1 MRLYYTFLFV
11 LISTF
16 LLAQEEAQVIVDSNK
31 VEVVGIEFNEIA
43 NETERLNGR
52 FSEIGKILLKK
63 GKLPQIDSALVQMTS
78 KVEEQ
83 RDLTLI
89 DSVDNSYR
97 EIETKLRKWL
107 LLKKEVDGY
116 KSIVRERLDE
126 LQEISTELFTYLE
139 LWDITRD
146 EAIKRE
152 VSTDVIS
159 SIDSV
164 SFTLHSIIDQNN
176 LRADSVFLIQK
187 NITNIILI
195 IDDMVSELKLREYQ
209 LKRGYFVIDSPPIW
223 KAKDS
228 LYNSQLA
235 LQTDTVSIAKLYIND
250 IKDGLKSDKEIL
262 SDYLKSNIPSL
273 LFQLLTF
280 ILLFIGI
287 IILRKKELGRQL
299 NVDNKKD
306 HQFIIVIEHP
316 IISVLTLGTLI
327 TLFYYVNR
335 PFVFGEL
342 AAVILIICSIV
353 LLPKLTNKSLRP
365 LLILSFIAYIFYLF
379 LNYLPQNDFI
389 IRLVLYVNLVLMLIV
404 LLRIKFSGSFKD
416 LFNANWMHLF
426 RLVLLFYLLLIVI
439 GLIANTIGSVNLTMA
454 ISSGI
459 LQSTVLVFIV
469 ALFIKI
475 LVNISLMILKTRH
488 GSSIVTISAL
498 IEMINVRVRPMLEL
512 FGLALWSVFTLR
524 GFKVFDDIA
533 DFVISLFSAEWNIGS
548 IKISIGDILSF
559 FLILFI
565 TFLISKII
573 SKVLKDEWVIKTMPK
588 GTSSG
593 LSMVTRIIV
602 VLIGMYLAV
611 TSAGIDIGKLGFIVG
626 ALGVGIGFGLQTIVL
641 NFIAGLILAFERP
654 INIGDIIMADM
665 EMGEVTDIG
674 VRASKIK
681 LYDGSEVIIPNG
693 DLISKKVTN
702 YTLSDYRR
710 RSKILVKTSLHADPN
725 EVIEILT
732 NSATQNAKTLDDPLP
747 KTYFKGFVDS
757 SLDFSLLYWTQFDD
771 KFSTDSE
778 IALDIY
784 NLLKEKGIHLPIP
797 KISIENTDAKAS
809 EK

>member
-1 MRLYYTFLFV
+1 MRLFYIFLFSF
-11 LISTF
+11 LSNF
-16 LLAQEEAQVIVDSNK
+16 LLAQSETQTAIDSNK
-31 VEVVGIEFNEIA
+31 VEVLGIEFNEIA

-52 FSEIGKILLKK
+52 FSEIGKILLKNDR
-63 GKLPQIDSALVQMTS
+63 LPKIDSALVGITL

-107 LLKKEVDGY
+107 LLKKEIDGY
-116 KSIVRERLDE
+116 KGIVRNRLDE
-126 LQEISTELFTYLE
+126 LQEISKELFDYLE
-139 LWDITRD
+139 VWDLTRK

-152 VSTDVIS
+152 VSTDVIA
-159 SIDSV
+159 SIDSIA
-164 SFTLHSIIDQNN
+164 FTLQSIIDENN
-176 LRADSVFLIQK
+176 IRVDSVFIIQK

-195 IDDMVSELKLREYQ
+195 IDDMVSELKLREQQ

-223 KAKDS
+223 NAKDS
-228 LYNSQLA
+228 LYYSQQA
-235 LQTDTVSIAKLYIND
+235 LQSDTISMARLYIND
-250 IKDGLKSDKEIL
+250 IKEGLNSDKEIFIE
-262 SDYLKSNIPSL
+262 YLKSNIPSL
-273 LFQLLTF
+273 LFQLITF

-299 NVDNKKD
+299 NIDKKKD
-306 HQFIIVIEHP
+306 HQFIIVLQHP

-342 AAVILIICSIV
+342 AAIILIICSII

-365 LLILSFIAYIFYLF
+365 LLILSFLAYILYLF
-379 LNYLPQNDFI
+379 LNYLPQKDFI
-389 IRLVLYVNLVLMLIV
+389 IRLVLYVNLVLMLVV
-404 LLRIKFSGSFKD
+404 LLRIKYSLSFKD
-416 LFNANWMHLF
+416 LFKDKWMRFL
-426 RLVLLFYLLLIVI
+426 RVILLFYLMLIVI
-439 GLIANTIGSVNLTMA
+439 GLIANTIGSVNLTKA
-454 ISSGI
+454 ISSGL

-475 LVNISLMILKTRH
+475 LVNISLMILKSRQ
-488 GSSIVTISAL
+488 GASSIVTISAL
-498 IEMINVRVRPMLEL
+498 IEMINVRVRPLLEL
-512 FGLALWSVFTLR
+512 FGLILWLIFTLR
-524 GFKVFDDIA
+524 GFKVFDDIV
-533 DFVISLFSAEWNIGS
+533 DLITSLFSAEWNLGS

-559 FLILFI
+559 ILILLI
-565 TFLISKII
+565 TFLISGVI
-573 SKVLKDEWVIKTMPK
+573 SKVLKDEWVIKAMPK

-593 LSMVTRIIV
+593 LSMVARIIV
-602 VLIGMYLAV
+602 VIVGMYLAV
-611 TSAGIDIGKLGFIVG
+611 TSAGIDIGKLGFMVG
-626 ALGVGIGFGLQTIVL
+626 ALGVGIGFGLQSVVL

-654 INIGDIIMADM
+654 IIVGDVIMADM
-665 EMGEVTDIG
+665 EMGVVSDIG

-702 YTLSDYRR
+702 YTMSDYKR
-710 RSKILVKTSLHADPN
+710 RSKIVVRTSVHADPN
-725 EVIEILT
+725 EVIELLT
-732 NSATQNAKTLDDPLP
+732 NSATKHEKTLDDPMP
-747 KTYFKGFVDS
+747 KTYFKGYGDS
-757 SLDFSLLYWTQFDD
+757 SLDFNLLYWVQFDD

-778 IALDIY
+778 IALDVY

-797 KISIENTDAKAS
+797 KVSIEKSD
-809 EK
+809 EE